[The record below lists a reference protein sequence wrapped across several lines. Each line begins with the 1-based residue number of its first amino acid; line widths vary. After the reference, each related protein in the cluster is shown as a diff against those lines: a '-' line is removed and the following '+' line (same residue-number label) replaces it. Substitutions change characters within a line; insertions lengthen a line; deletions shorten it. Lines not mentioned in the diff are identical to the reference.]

1 MPLIELSAAPA
12 NPPAALFR
20 PALVLMAGRFLGFLA
35 AFAIPMVLARMFA
48 LTEFGTYK
56 QLFLVFGTLFGI
68 AQLGMAESLYYFL
81 PFETTRSGRFVFNTL
96 VLSGAAG
103 LAVLVLLWL
112 AQAPVAALLNNVRLA
127 GYLPL
132 IGLYLLLTL
141 PAVVLEIVMT
151 VCKQHFVASCTYA
164 LTDFLRALFLVLPV
178 LLFADIYWLL
188 LGAVLFALLR
198 LGATRL
204 YIRRELG
211 AGLHYD
217 AGAMRQHLGYAVPF
231 GLAGL
236 IEILQTNFHLYAVSW
251 YFDAA
256 TFALYAVGCLQV
268 PLIDFLMTSTCN
280 VMMISMRESSLAG
293 DHAAVVAIWLDSIRK
308 LALVFFP
315 LVGVLLVC
323 AHELIVLLFTE
334 AYAASIPVF
343 MVWTLSML
351 FATLLT
357 DGALRVFAQTRFL
370 ILQNLAR
377 LVFIVVL
384 IRFFLDHFGLIGAI
398 VVTLL
403 ATLLAKTLALWR
415 LKTVMGVTLRHLL
428 PWRALAS
435 TLGLALLSLL
445 PALLL
450 KSIVQVPGILLL
462 PMTGSVYTLTYYL
475 LLQRYGPMQ
484 PAEKRMLAQW
494 ALMPLLRARTLL
506 RIRLLP
512 RL

>member
-1 MPLIELSAAPA
+1 
-12 NPPAALFR
+12 
-20 PALVLMAGRFLGFLA
+20 
-35 AFAIPMVLARMFA
+35 
-48 LTEFGTYK
+48 
-56 QLFLVFGTLFGI
+56 
-68 AQLGMAESLYYFL
+68 
-81 PFETTRSGRFVFNTL
+81 
-96 VLSGAAG
+96 
-103 LAVLVLLWL
+103 
-112 AQAPVAALLNNVRLA
+112 
-127 GYLPL
+127 
-132 IGLYLLLTL
+132 
-141 PAVVLEIVMT
+141 
-151 VCKQHFVASCTYA
+151 
-164 LTDFLRALFLVLPV
+164 
-178 LLFADIYWLL
+178 
-188 LGAVLFALLR
+188 
-198 LGATRL
+198 
-204 YIRRELG
+204 
-211 AGLHYD
+211 
-217 AGAMRQHLGYAVPF
+217 
-231 GLAGL
+231 
-236 IEILQTNFHLYAVSW
+236 
-251 YFDAA
+251 
-256 TFALYAVGCLQV
+256 
-268 PLIDFLMTSTCN
+268 
-280 VMMISMRESSLAG
+280 
-293 DHAAVVAIWLDSIRK
+293 
-308 LALVFFP
+308 
-315 LVGVLLVC
+315 
-323 AHELIVLLFTE
+323 
-334 AYAASIPVF
+334 